1 MISSALSNHTFDIS
15 GFRNYSARFRCSV
28 KGEPRSQKTVY
39 GTNFIVHI
47 MGRDLDDVDRSIL
60 YMLQQDARNSTA
72 QDIADRAGVS
82 ASTVRNRIDQLEA
95 DGIIEGY
102 HPEINYEAANL
113 PLQVTFI
120 VSASPIKLEEY
131 SEKLRGIQGVI
142 DVREMLTG
150 RRNLHIDVVGT
161 STTDLTRITDAIHE
175 LGVEIESSEMMR
187 RRHVQPFNH
196 FFLQGSEQT
205 SAHVDDADIEDSTN

>member
-1 MISSALSNHTFDIS
+1 MVEHLCFCHSLEGLAQSENGIPNDGIL
-15 GFRNYSARFRCSV
+15 V
-28 KGEPRSQKTVY
+28 V
-39 GTNFIVHI
+39 
-47 MGRDLDDVDRSIL
+47 MGRELDDVDRSIL

-82 ASTVRNRIDQLEA
+82 PSTVRNRIDQLEA
-95 DGIIEGY
+95 DGIIKGS
-102 HPEINYEAANL
+102 HPEIDYEAADL
-113 PLQVTFI
+113 PLQVTFVI
-120 VSASPIKLEEY
+120 SASPMKLEEY
-131 SEKLRGIQGVI
+131 SKHLRGIQGVI

-196 FFLQGSEQT
+196 FFLQGSEAM
-205 SAHVDDADIEDSTN
+205 SAHADDPDVEESTN

>member
-1 MISSALSNHTFDIS
+1 
-15 GFRNYSARFRCSV
+15 
-28 KGEPRSQKTVY
+28 
-39 GTNFIVHI
+39 

-113 PLQVTFI
+113 PLQVTFVI
-120 VSASPIKLEEY
+120 SASPMKLEAY
-131 SEKLRGIQGVI
+131 SESLRGIQGVI

-150 RRNLHIDVVGT
+150 RRNLHVDVVGT

-196 FFLQGSEQT
+196 FFLQGGEQM
-205 SAHVDDADIEDSTN
+205 SAHVDDTDFEDSTN